1 MTQETQPVNQ
11 ETERFKAIAN
21 LLWLA
26 VSLLSAGLTARGHDA
41 LPITEAQIFTVIT
54 TGSTILSALACWW
67 KNQNWTEEA
76 VRAQVYKNQ
85 LTNQNTADN

>member
-1 MTQETQPVNQ
+1 MIQKTQPVNQ

-41 LPITEAQIFTVIT
+41 LPVTEAQILTVIT

-67 KNQNWTEEA
+67 KNQNWTAEA
-76 VRAQVYKNQ
+76 VRAQGYKNR
-85 LTNQNTADN
+85 LTHQNIADN

>member
-41 LPITEAQIFTVIT
+41 LPVTEAQILTVIT

-76 VRAQVYKNQ
+76 VRAQAYKDR
-85 LTNQNTADN
+85 LTRQKAGED

>member
-1 MTQETQPVNQ
+1 MPQEITPMTQET
-11 ETERFKAIAN
+11 ERLKAIAN

-41 LPITEAQIFTVIT
+41 LPITEAQILTVIT

-76 VRAQVYKNQ
+76 VRAQAYKNQ
-85 LTNQNTADN
+85 LTHQKAGEG